1 MYVFERK
8 TSMSGHL
15 PLKGLRVLDL
25 ASFIAGPV
33 ATTVMGDYGAEVIK
47 IEPPGDGD
55 PQRKLGQAHS
65 IPQHPVNFCW
75 HLTNR
80 NKRAIVLDLKNPH
93 GRAAFDRLVATADVM
108 VVNFPLKVRER
119 LRMRYADVA
128 PLNPRLIYASMT
140 GYGEQGPDADQPGFD
155 STAFFARSG
164 LLDALTYEGRPP
176 AFSLPAQGDQ
186 MAGMNLFAAI
196 AMALLHRERTGEGS
210 EVGTSLHASGLWSNA
225 MLAQGALLGAYVA
238 PRPPRTQPRSA
249 LANQYRTAD
258 HRWIQLTIV
267 REDKLWPELCQA
279 IERPE
284 LLDDPRFRTTD
295 ERRAHA
301 SELAAI
307 LDPVFAAHP
316 WLHWRLRLRH
326 HGITFGLLGVMRDVP
341 HDEQAVAN
349 GAVVPST
356 LEEMPRTL
364 SAPIRLSFAPEPV
377 TPGAGP
383 GHGQHTDE
391 VLGELGFS
399 TAEIGD
405 LRAAGALG

>member
-1 MYVFERK
+1 
-8 TSMSGHL
+8 MSRQL

-25 ASFIAGPV
+25 ASFVAGPV
-33 ATTVMGDYGAEVIK
+33 ATTVLGDYGAEVIK

-75 HLTNR
+75 HMTNR
-80 NKRAIVLDLKNPH
+80 NKRAIAIDLKH
-93 GRAAFDRLVATADVM
+93 DEGRAVFDRLVPTADVM
-108 VVNFPLKVRER
+108 VVNFPLKVRAR

-164 LLDALTYEGRPP
+164 LLDGLSYAGGPP

-225 MLAQGALLGAYVA
+225 ILAQGALLGAYLA

-258 HRWIQLTIV
+258 GRWIQLTIV
-267 REDKLWPELCQA
+267 REDKLWPGLCA
-279 IERPE
+279 ALERPD
-284 LLDDPRFRTTD
+284 LLEDARFRTT
-295 ERRAHA
+295 ESRRNHA
-301 SELAAI
+301 TELAAL
-307 LDPVFAAHP
+307 LDPVFASLP
-316 WLHWRLRLRH
+316 WAEWRERLRRH
-326 HGITFGLLGVMRDVP
+326 EITFGLLGVVRDVP
-341 HDEQAVAN
+341 DDHQAVAN
-349 GAVVPST
+349 GAIVETAHP
-356 LEEMPRTL
+356 EMPRTL
-364 SAPIRLSFAPEPV
+364 SAPIRLSFAPQPA
-377 TPGAGP
+377 TPGPAP
-383 GHGQHTDE
+383 DFGQHTDD
-391 VLGELGFS
+391 LLAELGYAS
-399 TAEIGD
+399 DEID
-405 LRAAGALG
+405 RLRQAGAVE